1 MLQRIWQYI
10 YKILR
15 KNGVTRMKNIQ
26 GTQLELQI
34 PEAVNNLQLPTFQ
47 AMNYWQLAENR
58 IFFIDAEEIE
68 SFDLLEI
75 AKSILAINIADKGI
89 EKCKRKPITLC
100 IFTYGGDLS
109 GAYSL
114 IDTML
119 SSTTPIRTINFG
131 LAMSAGLLILLAG
144 EERFCFKRS
153 QALVHT
159 GSGGLQG
166 TYEQIEESQKNY
178 KKMVDD
184 MKDYILSRSTIDEKL
199 FNKNKSKDWY
209 LSSDEQIKY
218 NICTNIIENLDE
230 IL

>member
-1 MLQRIWQYI
+1 MN
-10 YKILR
+10 R
-15 KNGVTRMKNIQ
+15 KNAVT

-34 PEAVNNLQLPTFQ
+34 PESINNLQLPSFQ
-47 AMNYWQLAENR
+47 AMNYWRLAENR
-58 IFFIDAEEIE
+58 VFFIDAEEVE

-89 EKCKRKPITLC
+89 DKLDRKPITVC

-109 GAYSL
+109 SAYSL

-119 SSTTPIRTINFG
+119 CSTTPIKTVNFG

-144 EERFCFKRS
+144 EERYCFSKS

-159 GSGGLQG
+159 GSCGLQG

-178 KKMVDD
+178 KKMVED
-184 MKDYILSRSTIDEKL
+184 MKGYILSRSTIDKKT

-209 LSSDEQIKY
+209 LSSEEQIKY
-218 NICTNIIENLDE
+218 GICNKIITSLDE